1 MEQLSLFE
9 KFQILFDNIFE
20 HPLFIVILLVPA
32 IMFLLQKKHGK
43 KGFVLVY
50 LLVIIAVLLV
60 GGEVIFELF
69 DNLMDGLFMTL
80 YFPNFITLFV
90 VVVMCSIIALFSF
103 FSKKMYKV
111 NKIINITG
119 FAIIQMLFLLIL
131 SLVKAKNINIYADN
145 ALYSNSD
152 VLTLMQLLIGTFTLQ
167 VIAILI
173 INGINKVTDILDKRS
188 TPLAEEIGEQITDL
202 EKTKKTSLIKNIEID
217 NTKVGYI
224 NVADKRN
231 TSKPKLKPFT
241 FDVDKLESI
250 TLNVPEIEFK
260 AEPLEKVEEV
270 SNVESLGSMDVKPL
284 ENVKEFSEE
293 KPLNPVDTS
302 LNIKPEK
309 SILPR
314 RVEKKSAK
322 GKKVVLPKERSK
334 PIKFLS
340 KAKSVIKPD
349 LLKSFDDTK
358 NKIVSKGVS
367 KVSEG
372 LEKAVEVKPNLMDK
386 TTISSE
392 PKFVNKKIQE
402 SNTTLEKPDLL
413 KPDDSLIKVFNE
425 VPSPKLVHDVHEE
438 PLDLVDN
445 LNILDIQ
452 STLDTVIKYR
462 LMKWVNL
469 ETYNDKAAVDNLEI
483 PNFNFMVS
491 VLSRCK
497 LYKRL

>member
-1 MEQLSLFE
+1 MEQLSLLE
-9 KFQILFDNIFE
+9 KFQILFDNIFQ

-32 IMFLLQKKHGK
+32 IIFLLQKKHGK
-43 KGFVLVY
+43 KAFVLVY

-90 VVVMCSIIALFSF
+90 VVVTCSIIALFSF

-131 SLVKAKNINIYADN
+131 SLIKAKNINIYADN

-167 VIAILI
+167 IIAILI

-188 TPLAEEIGEQITDL
+188 TPLAEDISEQITDL
-202 EKTKKTSLIKNIEID
+202 KKTKKTSLIKNIEID

-224 NVADKRN
+224 NVADKKS
-231 TSKPKLKPFT
+231 TSKPKLKPFK

-250 TLNVPEIEFK
+250 TLNVPVL
-260 AEPLEKVEEV
+260 EPKVETAGELSKV
-270 SNVESLGSMDVKPL
+270 DSLESKEVKPL
-284 ENVKEFSEE
+284 ENVKDFSLV
-293 KPLNPVDTS
+293 KPLEPVLDV
-302 LNIKPEK
+302 KPEK
-309 SILPR
+309 FILPR
-314 RVEKKSAK
+314 RVEKKPVK
-322 GKKVVLPKERSK
+322 EKKVVLPKERSK

-358 NKIVSKGVS
+358 NKIVSNGTS

-372 LEKAVEVKPNLMDK
+372 LKNVIEVKPNLMDK
-386 TTISSE
+386 TIISSE

-402 SNTTLEKPDLL
+402 SNVSLEKPDLL

-438 PLDLVDN
+438 SLDLVDN

-483 PNFNFMVS
+483 PNFDLMVS
-491 VLSRCK
+491 VLSKFK
-497 LYKRL
+497 LYKGL